1 MLLTISIPTYKRPEL
16 LHKCLIEIFQQI
28 YDKPNVAVY
37 IADDSDGSENKKWIE
52 KAIKQ
57 HPQAIVNHVINKQ
70 NLGIDENIKNCIVS
84 PETEYVWLLG
94 EDDLLMPGAIDTVL
108 RVLSTDRPSFVFA
121 NYIYCN
127 DDHTKI
133 SSNPVLTE
141 YSGITREEFNTF
153 AKKNIWAVGFI
164 GSCIIKKDEWCNQD
178 VGKFT
183 GSYYSHVG
191 GIIDSSFG
199 KEMLIISDIL
209 VLNRSENINTFTW
222 SSSTFPVY
230 FSFFNVLNKSKLS
243 SDEELLEQAKL
254 SSEKLFSINS
264 IVWLAAKRAD
274 GVYNMRIYKE
284 YYASRPNSSK
294 LFKFLAFLFAAF
306 PKAPLKIL
314 RQINL
319 SQRFSTSASTI
330 LKS

>member
-16 LHKCLIEIFQQI
+16 LYKCLIEIFCQI
-28 YDKPNVAVY
+28 HNKPNVAVY
-37 IADDSDGSENKKWIE
+37 VADDSNGDENRQWIE
-52 KAIKQ
+52 KATQ
-57 HPQAIVNHVINKQ
+57 QYPQAAINYVINKR
-70 NLGIDENIKNCIVS
+70 NLGIDENIKNCIAS

-108 RVLSTDRPSFVFA
+108 RALSSCRPSFVFA

-133 SSNPVLTE
+133 SSKPVLTE
-141 YSGITREEFNTF
+141 YSGITREKFNTF
-153 AKKNIWAVGFI
+153 AKKNIWATGFI
-164 GSCIIKKDEWCNQD
+164 GSCIIKKDDWCNQD
-178 VGKFT
+178 TEKYT

-191 GIIDSSFG
+191 GIIDSSID
-199 KEMLIISDIL
+199 KDIVIISDIL

-230 FSFFNVLNKSKLS
+230 FSFFSVLNKSKLS
-243 SDEELLEQAKL
+243 SDNELLKQAKS

-274 GVYNMRIYKE
+274 GVYNMHTYKK
-284 YYASRPNSSK
+284 YYASKPDSRKIFK
-294 LFKFLAFLFAAF
+294 LLALIFAVF

-314 RQINL
+314 RHINL
-319 SQRFSTSASTI
+319 SQRFSTPASTI

>member
-1 MLLTISIPTYKRPEL
+1 MLLTISIPTYKRPEF
-16 LHKCLIEIFQQI
+16 LHKCLVEILRQI
-28 YDKPNVAVY
+28 HDKPNVAVY
-37 IADDSDGSENKKWIE
+37 VADDSDGNENKKWIE
-52 KAIKQ
+52 KASKQ
-57 HPQAIVNHVINKQ
+57 HPLSHITHAINKQ

-94 EDDLLMPGAIDTVL
+94 EDDLLMPGAVDKVL

-121 NYIYCN
+121 NYIYSN
-127 DDHTKI
+127 NDHTRI
-133 SSNPVLTE
+133 SSKPVLNA
-141 YSGITREEFNTF
+141 YSENTRESFNVF

-164 GSCIIKKDEWCNQD
+164 GSCIIKKDDWCNQD
-178 VGKFT
+178 VKKFT

-199 KEMLIISDIL
+199 KEIIIISDIL

-243 SDEELLEQAKL
+243 SDKKLLEQAKH

-274 GVYNMRIYKE
+274 GVYNMHTYKE
-284 YYASRPNSSK
+284 YYASRTNSSK
-294 LFKFLAFLFAAF
+294 LFKLLAFLFATF

-319 SQRFSTSASTI
+319 SQRFSTPASTI